1 MKSSVVL
8 LIIGAGLLVAGLVIS
23 GVSVAA
29 VTQQFLEGGAIIQGV
44 TIQPGLSHVE
54 VLKDVPPGRQLLLSL
69 NGEPRDGSLTAVLTE
84 PDGDSIGTYNVT
96 QTPFTSTAL
105 TKEQGDHTLEIR
117 NTGNTSVI
125 VSGGLLNSPVTEEGG
140 GVSVDND
147 PALQAFIAAGLG
159 VLAGVVL
166 IIAGIVI
173 MIIGAVKHFRSRKTP
188 ESVPS
193 G

>member
-1 MKSSVVL
+1 MKSSYVL

-23 GVSVAA
+23 GISIAA
-29 VTQQFLEGGAIIQGV
+29 VTQQVLEGGAFIEAV
-44 TIQPGLSHVE
+44 TLEPGLSHVE
-54 VLKDVPPGRQLLLSL
+54 VLKDVPAGRQLVLSL
-69 NGEPRDGSLTAVLTE
+69 DGQPRDASLTAVLTE
-84 PDGDSIGTYNVT
+84 ADGDSIGTYNVT

-105 TKEQGDHTLEIR
+105 TKEPGDHTLEIR
-117 NTGNTSVI
+117 NPGSSSVI
-125 VSGGLLNSPVTEEGG
+125 VSGALLNSPVAEEGG
-140 GVSVDND
+140 GVSVSDD